1 MILIGNDQEENNI
14 TPFYVNEVT
23 KAQPT
28 FDLGVRDGFVTTSTT
43 EKGTSGK
50 FFRNFISVEIHVY
63 RTRIQKYF
71 RKFKKFPHNRLTR
84 SRRNVVCMG

>member
-28 FDLGVRDGFVTTSTT
+28 FDLGVRGGFVTTGTT
-43 EKGTSGK
+43 EKGASGK
-50 FFRNFISVEIHVY
+50 FFRVFISVKIHV
-63 RTRIQKYF
+63 
-71 RKFKKFPHNRLTR
+71 
-84 SRRNVVCMG
+84 S